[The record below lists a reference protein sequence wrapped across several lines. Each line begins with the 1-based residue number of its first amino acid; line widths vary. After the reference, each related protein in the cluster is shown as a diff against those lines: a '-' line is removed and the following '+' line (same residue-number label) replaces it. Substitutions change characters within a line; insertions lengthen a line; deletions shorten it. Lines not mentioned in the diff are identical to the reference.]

1 MTTAKKIAVKINLL
15 LIGSKNQMKK
25 YIAIVHEKG
34 QYDDLV
40 KYEFDSFDERKWFLV
55 SMRGV
60 LICTEAYTEVK

>member
-1 MTTAKKIAVKINLL
+1 
-15 LIGSKNQMKK
+15 MKK

-34 QYDDLV
+34 QYDDIV
-40 KYEFDSFDERKWFLV
+40 KYEFDIFDERKWFLV

>member
-1 MTTAKKIAVKINLL
+1 
-15 LIGSKNQMKK
+15 MKK

-34 QYDDLV
+34 QYDDIV

-60 LICTEAYTEVK
+60 LICTESYTEVK

>member
-1 MTTAKKIAVKINLL
+1 
-15 LIGSKNQMKK
+15 MKK

-34 QYDDLV
+34 QYDDIV

-60 LICTEAYTEVK
+60 LICTEAYTEQKNKQQKMNGGFENENH